1 MEILFFRF
9 IFSGLYPL
17 KYPPLVDIPITCL
30 VSVGRHQRAH
40 KVPGVWEEI
49 VVLKLVAL
57 WSPPKPEDRPA
68 FEAAYASVHAP
79 LARALPGLASLDT
92 ILIDEGL
99 EGAPADFYRVA
110 IMSWPDRE
118 AFERDQHTPEWAA
131 LRADAGQ
138 MIERFGVTLT
148 SSVGQDG

>member
-1 MEILFFRF
+1 M
-9 IFSGLYPL
+9 
-17 KYPPLVDIPITCL
+17 
-30 VSVGRHQRAH
+30 
-40 KVPGVWEEI
+40 WEEI

-57 WSPPKPEDRPA
+57 WSPPKPDDRAA
-68 FEAAYASVHAP
+68 FETAYANVHAP
-79 LARALPGLASLDT
+79 LARALPGLSSLDT

-99 EGAPADFYRVA
+99 EGSPADFYRVA
-110 IMSWPDRE
+110 VMSWPDHD
-118 AFERDQHTPEWAA
+118 AFERDQQTPEWAA